1 MDSAFQ
7 GEQGLALIRRS
18 LERQRPYALAFVDV
32 RMPPGW
38 DGIETIARIWED
50 YPDLQVVVC
59 TAYSDYSWEEMVE
72 KLGQTD
78 RLVILKKALR
88 QH

>member
-1 MDSAFQ
+1 LDSAFQ